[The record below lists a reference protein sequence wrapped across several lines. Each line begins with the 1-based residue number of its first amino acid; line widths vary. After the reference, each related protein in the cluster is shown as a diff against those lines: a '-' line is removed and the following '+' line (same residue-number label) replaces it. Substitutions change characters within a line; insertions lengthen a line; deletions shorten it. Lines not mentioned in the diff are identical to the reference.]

1 MCMIDLALAAAKTK
15 DATPTKYLVFREDCF
30 ESFFQRFDFASDPTC
45 VKFTFSK
52 ALGYTIVLGAT
63 IYKVPQIQKLLS
75 SKSAKGLSR
84 VSYYFET
91 IGFIQ
96 TLGLS
101 LHMSLDFSVYGDTIL
116 IIAQNSVVILLIW
129 QYSEGVS
136 IVEKAAVGA
145 LLSGYL
151 VVLVQDT
158 MVTDE
163 IWAVIQSFAIAMV
176 ILSRAP
182 QIATIFS
189 EGSTGALSLVTVFL
203 GWAGS
208 LSRLATVLIESDD
221 FKYRLQFICSAVLN
235 SIIVLQF
242 ACYWNAGASAEKK
255 VSDSAGKTRVFFDV

>member
-1 MCMIDLALAAAKTK
+1 
-15 DATPTKYLVFREDCF
+15 
-30 ESFFQRFDFASDPTC
+30 
-45 VKFTFSK
+45 
-52 ALGYTIVLGAT
+52 
-63 IYKVPQIQKLLS
+63 
-75 SKSAKGLSR
+75 
-84 VSYYFET
+84 
-91 IGFIQ
+91 
-96 TLGLS
+96 
-101 LHMSLDFSVYGDTIL
+101 MSLDFSVYGDTIL

>member
-1 MCMIDLALAAAKTK
+1 MIDLALAAAKAK

-30 ESFFQRFDFASDPTC
+30 EAFFERFDFVSDPTC

-52 ALGYTIVLGAT
+52 VLGYAIVLGAT
-63 IYKVPQIQKLLS
+63 IYKVPQIQKLMS
-75 SKSAKGLSR
+75 SKSAQGLSR
-84 VSYYFET
+84 VAYYFET

-101 LHMSLDFSVYGDTIL
+101 LHMSMDFSVYGDTIL
-116 IIAQNSVVILLIW
+116 IIAQNSIVIILIW
-129 QYSEGVS
+129 QYSKDVS
-136 IVEKAAVGA
+136 IVEKLAVSA

-151 VVLVQDT
+151 IVLVQDT

-163 IWAVIQSFAIAMV
+163 IWVVIQSLAIAMV

-189 EGSTGALSLVTVFL
+189 EGSTGALSLVTVAL
-203 GWAGS
+203 GWFGS

-242 ACYWNAGASAEKK
+242 VCYWNTSASAGKQ
-255 VSDSAGKTRVFFDV
+255 VSDTAVKTRVFFDI